1 MQLTDSELFI
11 FDWDGTL
18 STSTAIVR
26 ISNFLR
32 PRYRKSHILKHSGE
46 YTTGI
51 TRSVKAIEREN
62 KGFAFLYDIYSF
74 FVMPRLKEGAAEL
87 LDRLRS
93 KGKKVAIF
101 SDSENYR
108 LLTEVK
114 KLGMLGRVDLV
125 LSASTI
131 GYYKPDPTGLILLSK
146 KLKKAP
152 KKAIYVGDMPSDI
165 MTARFAGMRSCA
177 LGDGLSPYA
186 SLKDSH
192 PDFLFRNILAMLR
205 EI

>member
-1 MQLTDSELFI
+1 MQLTDSDLFI

-18 STSTAIVR
+18 STSTVIVR
-26 ISNFLR
+26 ISNFLK
-32 PRYRKSHILKHSGE
+32 PRYRKSHIMKNSGK
-46 YTTGI
+46 YTADT
-51 TRSVKAIEREN
+51 TRNIKSIEREN
-62 KGFAFLYDIYSF
+62 KVFSFLYDIYSF
-74 FVMPRLKEGAAEL
+74 FVMPRLKEGTMEL

-93 KGKKVAIF
+93 DGKKVAIF

-114 KLGMLGRVDLV
+114 KLGVLGKVDLV

-131 GYYKPDPTGLILLSK
+131 GYYKPDPAGLLLLSK
-146 KLKKAP
+146 KLNTATKKAV
-152 KKAIYVGDMPSDI
+152 YVGDMPSDI
-165 MTARFAGMRSCA
+165 MTAKFAGMRSCG

-192 PDFLFRNILAMLR
+192 PDFLFRNIRAMLR